1 MLEAF
6 RAHIANITKDDG
18 KHKFS
23 LESVLEMGAVSQAL
37 SLLHEAI
44 QTQRQII
51 LGGDYDCD
59 GMSGTALVLY
69 FLRHVIKHPK
79 LAYIIPRRNTDSYGM
94 SVELLEEY
102 AQKRRLVRTRYAQ
115 GQLAG
120 GEPLDFH
127 NSLFLTIDN
136 GATILDAVCDFL
148 HAHNTPLIL
157 SDHHEFLEGRIPA
170 CDTFV
175 HPLLSDNHP
184 FHGISGACVGYLLML
199 AYAKR
204 YHIKMRPQDWTYM
217 QVLAGLSTIGD
228 MMDLST
234 PYNRHLVQRMD
245 HTLQTSMPANLAQ
258 LYQLKSRSYPQK
270 YKLSML
276 SWDIIAPINA
286 VGRMDGIEGC
296 VHCSVVVDLL
306 SNTEAN
312 PHYAHLLL
320 QAHQQRKDL
329 IAQTQESLKAVVCGG
344 VVHAGGAIARGLMG
358 LIANQLLEQHA
369 SRMSL
374 CWRYEQ
380 ESIEASL
387 RSKEID
393 LIALLGHLQTSG
405 INVMGGG
412 HKRACGMVFESQQ
425 DFQDALIYLERHHA
439 F

>member
-6 RAHIANITKDDG
+6 ATYIENIAKDDG

-23 LESVLEMGAVSQAL
+23 LDSVLEMGAVCQAL

-44 QTQRQII
+44 KAQRPII
-51 LGGDYDCD
+51 IGGDYDCD
-59 GMSGTALVLY
+59 GMSGTALACFFLKEVLAY
-69 FLRHVIKHPK
+69 PFVN
-79 LAYIIPRRNTDSYGM
+79 YIIPRRNTDSYGM
-94 SVELLEEY
+94 SVELLQAY
-102 AQKRRLVRTRYAQ
+102 ATKERLVQETYTPQ
-115 GQLAG
+115 GIIHAK
-120 GEPLDFH
+120 PLDLH
-127 NSLFLTIDN
+127 NALFLTIDN
-136 GATILDAVCDFL
+136 GATIPDEVYAFL
-148 HAHNTPLIL
+148 RACNTPLIL

-170 CDTFV
+170 CDAFV

-184 FHGISGACVGYLLML
+184 FKGISGACVGYLLML
-199 AYAKR
+199 AYAKH

-228 MMDLST
+228 MMDLSQ
-234 PYNRHLVQRMD
+234 PYNRHLVKRMD
-245 HTLQTSMPANLAQ
+245 QTLQTSMPANLAQ
-258 LYQLKSRSYPQK
+258 IYQLKNRLYPQT
-270 YKLSML
+270 YKLGML

-306 SNTEAN
+306 SKPTAN
-312 PHYAHLLL
+312 PYYAHLLL
-320 QAHQQRKDL
+320 QAHQQRKNL
-329 IAQTQESLKAVVCGG
+329 IAQAKENLEVVVCGV

-369 SRMSL
+369 SSLSL
-374 CWRYEQ
+374 CWRYQQ

-393 LIALLGHLQTSG
+393 LIALLGHLQNNG
-405 INVMGGG
+405 IGVVGGG

-425 DFQDALIYLERHHA
+425 DFQNALLYLERHHA